1 MPSFAKYRTVTDKMF
16 PDLRDQAHL
25 RAFLVIWGVA
35 RSSPP
40 VGICL
45 KALETFI
52 VPHFTQ
58 DLLRKSAS
66 PRVINTSSVS
76 QAARL
81 PAQYEMTR
89 VNYNAYKAYEQS
101 KLFNRMITVGQVGSF
116 FQQELLFFP
125 ARLFKSSRS
134 RKKFQIRIRLDYF
147 KHVKFLLLFKIPYY
161 QSKRG
166 NNQLL
171 SLSTVV
177 LAWIQGSETIN
188 SVRIQEKAPDP
199 TWSGFTTQN
208 SWVSVLN
215 LSFPKNFVHFKTVP
229 IPCSCPITHSWNL
242 VIQPYPHYSFF
253 FIKWLT
259 IRYSFF
265 FVVLVFMQV
274 LACARF
280 VRPPFWFLN
289 SGH

>member
-116 FQQELLFFP
+116 FQQELLFCP

-177 LAWIQGSETIN
+177 SVQLKQKRGKILIIYLCFSFLPGSGDQKQLIP
-188 SVRIQEKAPDP
+188 SGSRKKLRIHHDPDL
-199 TWSGFTTQN
+199 QHRI
-208 SWVSVLN
+208 LE
-215 LSFPKNFVHFKTVP
+215 
-229 IPCSCPITHSWNL
+229 C
-242 VIQPYPHYSFF
+242 
-253 FIKWLT
+253 
-259 IRYSFF
+259 RY
-265 FVVLVFMQV
+265 
-274 LACARF
+274 
-280 VRPPFWFLN
+280 
-289 SGH
+289 

>member
-58 DLLRKSAS
+58 DLLRMSAS

-116 FQQELLFFP
+116 FSKNCCSVRHDFLRVP
-125 ARLFKSSRS
+125 DPGKSSRS
-134 RKKFQIRIRLDYF
+134 ESDSIILNMLNFCCCLKYLII
-147 KHVKFLLLFKIPYY
+147 
-161 QSKRG
+161 
-166 NNQLL
+166 NQKE
-171 SLSTVV
+171 
-177 LAWIQGSETIN
+177 ETTN
-188 SVRIQEKAPDP
+188 CCH
-199 TWSGFTTQN
+199 
-208 SWVSVLN
+208 
-215 LSFPKNFVHFKTVP
+215 FP
-229 IPCSCPITHSWNL
+229 L
-242 VIQPYPHYSFF
+242 
-253 FIKWLT
+253 
-259 IRYSFF
+259 
-265 FVVLVFMQV
+265 
-274 LACARF
+274 
-280 VRPPFWFLN
+280 
-289 SGH
+289 